1 METNLNVTVI
11 NKNNNL
17 QAELDKKINNL
28 QSSLSSNKKKILI
41 QAQINDNSH
50 AIQSSLS
57 SLNQAFSID
66 MASSIIYAISPTAK
80 VEKLPNGNVLI
91 TITDKNGTTVSEID
105 NVSYETINNFIQKY
119 LQENQVVEEY
129 FEEHGEELKNYE
141 KLNNIPSI
149 EGVPLIGDKTFAQLQ
164 MQKLTN
170 TDIESLLQ

>member
-1 METNLNVTVI
+1 METNLSTTI
-11 NKNNNL
+11 FNKNNII
-17 QAELDKKINNL
+17 QAELDTQTKNL
-28 QSSLSSNKKKILI
+28 QSSLSSNKKEILI
-41 QAQINDNSH
+41 QAQINNNSQ

-66 MASSIIYAISPTAK
+66 MASKIIYAISPTAK

-105 NVSYETINNFIQKY
+105 NVSQETINTFIQKY

-129 FEEHGEELKNYE
+129 FEEHGDELKNYE
-141 KLNNIPSI
+141 RLNNIPSI
-149 EGVPLIGDKTFAQLQ
+149 EGIPLIGDKTFAQLQ

-170 TDIESLLQ
+170 MDIELLLQ